1 MIDQGHVITVAH
13 SAIHAHSFD
22 PNRSSPFGEDGTAQ
36 ETYVS
41 LMEPSRIRVVFIG
54 GQATVPHTSFCRLD
68 AERMFCVFACEGR
81 EQGQP
86 VGTPKQLHVSVPR
99 SAILDC
105 VSRMGGDYPRPS
117 FGWDEWGARGQSVQ
131 SIANF
136 FDWPQY
142 SICGSRVLVAR
153 PTGDANAIRLEL
165 LEYAVVSVSDLGSP
179 QDKVRDGHD
188 AMPRIFVLM
197 QRAFSG
203 WEDDIVTPK
212 TARLS

>member
-1 MIDQGHVITVAH
+1 
-13 SAIHAHSFD
+13 
-22 PNRSSPFGEDGTAQ
+22 
-36 ETYVS
+36 
-41 LMEPSRIRVVFIG
+41 
-54 GQATVPHTSFCRLD
+54 
-68 AERMFCVFACEGR
+68 
-81 EQGQP
+81 
-86 VGTPKQLHVSVPR
+86 
-99 SAILDC
+99 
-105 VSRMGGDYPRPS
+105 MGDDYPRPS

-179 QDKVRDGHD
+179 KDKVRDGHD

-212 TARLS
+212 TARFS